1 MSDTS
6 TTNVERMAV
15 SMEREIRRITK
26 IDDLK
31 SNEAEMLRDLAK
43 ERDAAR
49 AEIERLTKERDL
61 SKKLL
66 RSCIQGNNTLREKA
80 QKAMAERDEARASLR
95 HMEGFDCCT
104 CGPCAIHG
112 VTTLA
117 DAERDMR
124 QRAADVCDCACM
136 DGIGDKIRAIGDEI
150 LALPLKHADRE
161 EAK

>member
-6 TTNVERMAV
+6 TTTVEQMAV
-15 SMEREIRRITK
+15 LMEREIRKITR

-49 AEIERLTKERDL
+49 AEIERLTKEMDEARAGRRFTL
-61 SKKLL
+61 GLL
-66 RSCIQGNNTLREKA
+66 DRT
-80 QKAMAERDEARASLR
+80 MTERDEARA
-95 HMEGFDCCT
+95 M
-104 CGPCAIHG
+104 
-112 VTTLA
+112 LA

-124 QRAADVCDCACM
+124 QRAADFVGQEARTFPDNVAWGVE
-136 DGIGDKIRAIGDEI
+136 DVAKAV

-161 EAK
+161 GGA